1 MRRLILSWFLSSAVM
16 FGLSYLWHAYL
27 LTDIND
33 VTYPLSMFLI
43 LAAMVY
49 VMIGGVLYGA
59 LSYLVNNSLID
70 LKTNFPLKSMAVGA
84 VVGFCFYLITFILG
98 LSFNPHGVEHIIADF
113 MWQMCEQSIGG
124 LVISLVFIYDARKAQ
139 LEHEGA

>member
-1 MRRLILSWFLSSAVM
+1 M
-16 FGLSYLWHAYL
+16 FGLSYLWHAYI

-33 VTYPLSMFLI
+33 VEYPLTMFLI
-43 LAAMVY
+43 LAAIVY
-49 VMIGGVLYGA
+49 LMIGGVLYGI
-59 LSYLVNNSLID
+59 LSYMLNNGLID
-70 LKTNFPLKSMAVGA
+70 LKTKFPLKSMALGA

-113 MWQMCEQSIGG
+113 IWQMCEQSIGG
-124 LVISLVFIYDARKAQ
+124 LVIALVFIYDVRKTQ